1 MSKIN
6 LKIVGIIICILIAA
20 VLFKDVILVNN
31 SPKKVVMEYVT
42 AIANKDYDKLYE
54 LSHIEDFCS
63 DKTFLDKET
72 FINYCKEQYD
82 DYTFAQDKLKEY
94 MTGVKSDEKLDN
106 EVGDFKIEDIVYGD
120 KRQDATV
127 TVYSLK
133 YDKSESIYVQKIDD
147 KWIIDDLANLII
159 KDYKLK
165 VPKYLK
171 LKKIAGVE
179 VDDKYITSQNENEV
193 IYTFPE
199 LLNMSTEAEYEIFG
213 GIKYKSYVG
222 TYYEDSD
229 IKEEYI
235 YDLKEQLEEEQ
246 LQIVQERGMKDIE
259 ILLNGIY
266 SNKSFE
272 SISNNFSDTDDLG
285 LLEDLYNQEKEW
297 FYSRENDK
305 YFIDYESSYNGIFSM
320 ELIKNENNRV
330 SLRLH
335 VGYKSDG
342 TYIKKKNCSYDL
354 VYNLTNGKL
363 VDLQQ
368 LEDSL
373 VVRKTRKLFPI

>member
-165 VPKYLK
+165 VPKYLSPTK
-171 LKKIAGVE
+171 SNFLQGTTMIPYAKA
-179 VDDKYITSQNENEV
+179 SA
-193 IYTFPE
+193 
-199 LLNMSTEAEYEIFG
+199 LLTNNPG
-213 GIKYKSYVG
+213 KSSLSVKG
-222 TYYEDSD
+222 NLNSGKSLIESPMSD
-229 IKEEYI
+229 I
-235 YDLKEQLEEEQ
+235 
-246 LQIVQERGMKDIE
+246 
-259 ILLNGIY
+259 
-266 SNKSFE
+266 SNLPDSP
-272 SISNNFSDTDDLG
+272 
-285 LLEDLYNQEKEW
+285 
-297 FYSRENDK
+297 
-305 YFIDYESSYNGIFSM
+305 
-320 ELIKNENNRV
+320 IKNNMF
-330 SLRLH
+330 SC
-335 VGYKSDG
+335 
-342 TYIKKKNCSYDL
+342 TIK
-354 VYNLTNGKL
+354 
-363 VDLQQ
+363 
-368 LEDSL
+368 
-373 VVRKTRKLFPI
+373 